1 MGSWSPLRVRQFDY
15 DSQTVAFI
23 DESFWIRLSPLL
35 DQALELEGEP
45 RNQFVGSLRERDPA
59 LAAALERQLS
69 EHDRA
74 QLSGFLELPAGA
86 APISLEGR
94 TFGSYE
100 LVERIGTGGMGT
112 VWRARRNDGRFEG
125 DVALKLLHPS
135 HLDERSTERFRSEGS
150 ILSRLS
156 HAGIARLYD
165 AGVSAAGQPFLV
177 LELVEGLRIDRFADA
192 HRLPVRARLEL
203 FLQVADTVAF
213 AHSNL
218 VVHRDLKPSNI
229 LVDGAGRAKLLDF
242 GIATLVDQASG
253 VALGRTVTAARA
265 LTPEYAA
272 PELLEGGAITTAT
285 DVYALGVLLYE
296 LLTGE
301 HPVARA
307 DNSPAEL
314 VRAITA
320 GATIRMS
327 ERVRRNTTEPR
338 AANAD
343 ARTGSE
349 TAPARFEARSTT
361 PDRLARALAGDLDT
375 IVAKALKR
383 PVAERYP
390 TVAELADDLRRH
402 LRNLPVRAR
411 PDSLG
416 YRARKL
422 VARHRVEVGAAGLV
436 VAALLAAT
444 AISWRQARASA
455 AERDRALEELRRA
468 EITNDLSGFLIS
480 EANPDGKAM
489 SKSDLLARAEAM
501 IDGRFADNPTLQAHM
516 LVLLSSRYYEV
527 SDYPPWR
534 RVLTRAYE
542 LASRTSDLRLRAVA
556 ACELAMA
563 VTDDDPER
571 AQALLAQARVELD
584 SQDPAVAAAELARCR
599 LDEAIVA
606 SWGGQFE
613 RAIAAA
619 EESLRFEASRPG
631 PSGRGDVALNTLG
644 LAQGQLGRFEAA
656 NRTFERL
663 FEVLATERRTRTR
676 LATTARHNWTLA
688 LVNAG
693 QIRRALAESDTV
705 VAVSR
710 EQGGGPVS
718 PYKLSSRASLLS
730 YAGRHEEAIA
740 AAAES
745 IQNLS
750 GTTGSQ
756 VPFWIYCIAARVQ
769 AQAGRYDDAARA
781 LAEMDR
787 AFAAI
792 PSPPAGLLGMRE
804 LYRARATVDRDPGAA
819 LAMARRA
826 FELLEQEKQPA
837 RDLLQALLISARAEN
852 DLGNGVAARA
862 DAARALDMARAS
874 LGGFAHSRELGL
886 AELETARAAASAG
899 DSAAARAGFERALGN
914 LRDAVGADAPE
925 TRRAERQAAAAAPLS
940 AG

>member
-1 MGSWSPLRVRQFDY
+1 MLSRRVPRFDY
-15 DSQTVAFI
+15 DSQTVAFV
-23 DESFWIRLSPLL
+23 DESFWSRLSPLL
-35 DQALELEGEP
+35 DQALELEGGP
-45 RNQFVGSLRERDPA
+45 RDELVGSLRERDPA
-59 LAAALERQLS
+59 LAGALERQLA

-74 QLSGFLELPAGA
+74 LRSGFLALPAGA
-86 APISLEGR
+86 APVSLEGR
-94 TFGSYE
+94 TFGAYE
-100 LVERIGTGGMGT
+100 LVERIGAGGMGT

-135 HLDERSTERFRSEGS
+135 LLDERGTERFRSEGS

-177 LELVEGLRIDRFADA
+177 LELVDGLRIDRFADA

-203 FLQVADTVAF
+203 FLQVADAVAF

-253 VALGRTVTAARA
+253 VAVGRTVTAARA

-272 PELLEGGAITTAT
+272 PEQLEGGVITTAT

-307 DNSPAEL
+307 DTSPAEL

-320 GATIRMS
+320 GATMRMS
-327 ERVRRNTTEPR
+327 ERVRRNTAKPR
-338 AANAD
+338 ATSATAEDGGD
-343 ARTGSE
+343 AE
-349 TAPARFEARSTT
+349 PARFEARSTT
-361 PDRLARALAGDLDT
+361 PERLARALAGDLDT

-411 PDSLG
+411 PDSLR
-416 YRARKL
+416 YRVRKL
-422 VARHRVEVGAAGLV
+422 VARHRVEVGAVGLV

-480 EANPDGKAM
+480 EANPDGRPM

-501 IDGRFADNPTLQAHM
+501 IDGRFADNPALQAHM

-534 RVLTRAYE
+534 RVLARAYE
-542 LASRTSDLRLRAVA
+542 LARRTSDPRLRAVA

-619 EESLRFEASRPG
+619 EESLRYEASRPG
-631 PSGRGDVALNTLG
+631 PSGRGAEALNTLG

-688 LVNAG
+688 LQNSG

-705 VAVSR
+705 IAVSR
-710 EQGGGPVS
+710 ELGGTIS

-730 YAGRHEEAIA
+730 YAGRHEEAA
-740 AAAES
+740 ATIGDAIRSAA
-745 IQNLS
+745 
-750 GTTGSQ
+750 GTLGSQ
-756 VPFWIYCIAARVQ
+756 VPFWIYCMAARVQ
-769 AQAGRYDDAARA
+769 AEAGRFEDADLA
-781 LAEMDR
+781 LAGMDR
-787 AFAAI
+787 AFDAI
-792 PSPPAGLLGMRE
+792 PSPPAGLAGMRE
-804 LYRARATVDRDPGAA
+804 LFRARATIDRDAGAA
-819 LAMARRA
+819 LPLARRA

-852 DLGNGVAARA
+852 DLGNGAAA
-862 DAARALDMARAS
+862 ATDAARALEMARS
-874 LGGFAHSRELGL
+874 GLGGFVHSRELGL
-886 AELETARAAASAG
+886 AELEAARAAASAG
-899 DSAAARAGFERALGN
+899 GLPAARAGFERALEN

>member
-1 MGSWSPLRVRQFDY
+1 MLSRRVPRFDY
-15 DSQTVAFI
+15 DSQTVAFV
-23 DESFWIRLSPLL
+23 DESFWSRLSPLL
-35 DQALELEGEP
+35 DQALELEGGP
-45 RNQFVGSLRERDPA
+45 RDELVGSLRERDPA
-59 LAAALERQLS
+59 LAGALERQLA

-74 QLSGFLELPAGA
+74 LRSGFLALPAGA
-86 APISLEGR
+86 APVSLEGR
-94 TFGSYE
+94 TFGAYE
-100 LVERIGTGGMGT
+100 LVERIGAGGMGT

-135 HLDERSTERFRSEGS
+135 LLDERGTERFRSEGS

-177 LELVEGLRIDRFADA
+177 LELVDGLRIDRFADA

-203 FLQVADTVAF
+203 FLQVADAVAF

-253 VALGRTVTAARA
+253 VAVGRTVTAARA

-272 PELLEGGAITTAT
+272 PEQLEGGVITTAT

-307 DNSPAEL
+307 DTSPAEL

-320 GATIRMS
+320 GATMRMS
-327 ERVRRNTTEPR
+327 ERVRRNTAKPR
-338 AANAD
+338 ATSANAEDGGD
-343 ARTGSE
+343 AE
-349 TAPARFEARSTT
+349 PARFEARSTT
-361 PDRLARALAGDLDT
+361 PERLARALAGDLDT

-411 PDSLG
+411 PDSLR
-416 YRARKL
+416 YRVRKL

-436 VAALLAAT
+436 VFALLAAT

-480 EANPDGKAM
+480 EANPDGRPM

-501 IDGRFADNPTLQAHM
+501 IDGRFADNPALQAHM

-534 RVLTRAYE
+534 RVLPRAYE
-542 LASRTSDLRLRAVA
+542 LARRTSDPRLRAVA

-584 SQDPAVAAAELARCR
+584 SQDQAVAAAELARCR
-599 LDEAIVA
+599 LDGAIVA

-613 RAIAAA
+613 RAVAAA
-619 EESLRFEASRPG
+619 EESLRYEASRPG
-631 PSGRGDVALNTLG
+631 PSGRGAEALNTLG
-644 LAQGQLGRFEAA
+644 LAQGQMGRYEAA
-656 NRTFERL
+656 NKTFERL
-663 FEVLATERRTRTR
+663 FAVLEAERRTRTR

-693 QIRRALAESDTV
+693 QIRRALVESDTV

-740 AAAES
+740 AATEA
-745 IQNLS
+745 IRNLS
-750 GTTGSQ
+750 RTTGSQ

-769 AQAGRYDDAARA
+769 AQAGRFDDADLA

-792 PSPPAGLLGMRE
+792 PSPPAGLAGMRE
-804 LYRARATVDRDPGAA
+804 LYRARATVARDPVAA
-819 LAMARRA
+819 VALARRA
-826 FELLEQEKQPA
+826 FELLEREKQPA
-837 RDLLQALLISARAEN
+837 RDLLQALLIAARAEN
-852 DLGNGVAARA
+852 DLGSVDATAAAAA
-862 DAARALDMARAS
+862 DAARARDMARAG
-874 LGGFAHSRELGL
+874 LGGFVHSRELGL
-886 AELETARAAASAG
+886 AELEAAR
-899 DSAAARAGFERALGN
+899 AAARAGDLSAARAGFARAVES
-914 LRDAVGADAPE
+914 LREAMGTDAPE
-925 TRRAERQAAAAAPLS
+925 TRRAERQAAAALGGS
-940 AG
+940 VG

>member
-1 MGSWSPLRVRQFDY
+1 MLSRRDPRFDY
-15 DSQTVAFI
+15 DSQTVAFV
-23 DESFWIRLSPLL
+23 DESFWSRLSPLL

-45 RNQFVGSLRERDPA
+45 RDELVRSLRERDPD
-59 LAAALERQLS
+59 LAAALERHLA

-74 QLSGFLELPAGA
+74 SRSGFLELSAGA
-86 APISLEGR
+86 APVLLEGR
-94 TFGSYE
+94 TFGAYE
-100 LVERIGTGGMGT
+100 LVERIGAGGMGT
-112 VWRARRNDGRFEG
+112 VWRARRSDGRFEG
-125 DVALKLLHPS
+125 DVAVKLLHPS
-135 HLDERSTERFRSEGS
+135 LLDERGTERFRSEGS

-156 HAGIARLYD
+156 HPGIARLYD
-165 AGVSAAGQPFLV
+165 AGVSSAGQPYLV
-177 LELVEGLRIDRFADA
+177 LELVDGDRIDRFADA
-192 HRLPVRARLEL
+192 HRLPVRDRLEL
-203 FLQVADTVAF
+203 FLQVADAVAF

-229 LVDGAGRAKLLDF
+229 LVDRAGRAKLLDF

-253 VALGRTVTAARA
+253 EAVGRTLTAAQA

-272 PELLEGGAITTAT
+272 PEQLEDGAITTAT

-307 DNSPAEL
+307 GTSAAEL

-320 GATIRMS
+320 GAAPRMS
-327 ERVRRNTTEPR
+327 ERVRQSATES
-338 AANAD
+338 AAA
-343 ARTGSE
+343 TSE
-349 TAPARFEARSTT
+349 PPLAEVRGTT
-361 PDRLARALAGDLDT
+361 PERLARALAGDLDT
-375 IVAKALKR
+375 IVGKALKR

-390 TVAELADDLRRH
+390 TVVELADDVRRH

-416 YRARKL
+416 YRVRKL

-444 AISWRQARASA
+444 ALGWRQARASA

-480 EANPDGKAM
+480 EANPDGQPM

-501 IDGRFADNPTLQAHM
+501 IEGRFADAPALQAHM
-516 LVLLSSRYYEV
+516 LVLLSSRYYEI

-534 RVLTRAYE
+534 RVLQRAYE
-542 LASRTSDLRLRAVA
+542 LASRTSEPRLRAVA
-556 ACELAMA
+556 ACELAMS
-563 VTDDDPER
+563 VTDDDPAR
-571 AQALLAQARVELD
+571 AQTLLAQARGELAA
-584 SQDPAVAAAELARCR
+584 QDPAVAAAELARCR

-606 SWGGQFE
+606 SWSGQFE

-619 EESLRFEASRPG
+619 EESLRFEGSRPG
-631 PSGRGDVALNTLG
+631 PSGRGAEALNTLG
-644 LAQGQLGRFEAA
+644 LAQGQLGRFKDA
-656 NRTFERL
+656 NATFERL
-663 FEVLATERRTRTR
+663 FAVLAAERRTRTR
-676 LATTARHNWTLA
+676 LAATARHNWTLA

-693 QIRRALAESDTV
+693 QIRRALAESEAV
-705 VAVSR
+705 IAVSR
-710 EQGGGPVS
+710 ELGGGPVS

-730 YAGRHEEAIA
+730 LAGRHEEAIA
-740 AAAES
+740 IADEAIRNSSAT
-745 IQNLS
+745 L
-750 GTTGSQ
+750 GSQ

-769 AQAGRYDDAARA
+769 AQAGRFDEADLA

-787 AFAAI
+787 ALAAI
-792 PSPPAGLLGMRE
+792 PSPPAGLAGMRE

-819 LAMARRA
+819 LALARRA
-826 FELLEQEKQPA
+826 FELLEREKQPA
-837 RDLLQALLISARAEN
+837 RDLLQALLIAARAGN
-852 DLGNGVAARA
+852 DLGNADAAAA
-862 DAARALDMARAS
+862 DAARALDMARAG
-874 LGGFAHSRELGL
+874 LGGFVHSRELGL
-886 AELETARAAASAG
+886 AELEAARAAAAAG
-899 DSAAARAGFERALGN
+899 DLSAAYAGFERAIGN

-925 TRRAERQAAAAAPLS
+925 TRRAERQAAAAGAAAPPAS

>member
-1 MGSWSPLRVRQFDY
+1 M
-15 DSQTVAFI
+15 AFV

-35 DQALELEGEP
+35 DLALELEGEP
-45 RNQFVGSLRERDPA
+45 RDQFVGSLRERDPA
-59 LAAALERQLS
+59 LAEALERHLA

-74 QLSGFLELPAGA
+74 RSSGFLDLPAA
-86 APISLEGR
+86 AATRVSLEGR
-94 TFGSYE
+94 TFGAYE
-100 LVERIGTGGMGT
+100 LVERIGAGGMGT
-112 VWRARRNDGRFEG
+112 VWRARRNDGQFEG

-135 HLDERSTERFRSEGS
+135 LLEERGAERFRSEGS

-165 AGVSAAGQPFLV
+165 AGLSTAGQPFLV

-203 FLQVADTVAF
+203 FLQIADAVAY

-229 LVDGAGRAKLLDF
+229 LVDRTGQAKLLDF

-253 VALGRTVTAARA
+253 LAVGRTVTTARA

-272 PELLEGGAITTAT
+272 PEQLEGGAITTAT

-296 LLTGE
+296 LLTGK
-301 HPVARA
+301 HPLVRT
-307 DNSPAEL
+307 DNSPAAL
-314 VRAITA
+314 VRAIT
-320 GATIRMS
+320 GGETLRMS
-327 ERVRRNTTEPR
+327 ERVRRNASEPR
-338 AANAD
+338 AASASDDD
-343 ARTGSE
+343 AGTS
-349 TAPARFEARSTT
+349 PFEARATT
-361 PDRLARALAGDLDT
+361 PDRLIRALAGDLDT

-390 TVAELADDLRRH
+390 TVAAFADDLRRH

-416 YRARKL
+416 YRVRKL

-436 VAALLAAT
+436 IAALLAAT

-480 EANPDGKAM
+480 EANPEGLPI
-489 SKSDLLARAEAM
+489 SKTDLLARAEAM
-501 IDGRFADNPTLQAHM
+501 IEGRFADNPALQAHM
-516 LVLLSSRYYEV
+516 LVLLSSRYYEI

-534 RVLTRAYE
+534 KVLTRAYE
-542 LASRTSDLRLRAVA
+542 LASRTSDPRLRAVA

-563 VTDDDPER
+563 VTDEEPER
-571 AQALLAQARVELD
+571 AQALLAQANVALAAE
-584 SQDPAVAAAELARCR
+584 DPAAAAAELARCR

-613 RAIAAA
+613 RAVAAA
-619 EESLRFEASRPG
+619 EESLRYEASRPG
-631 PSGRGDVALNTLG
+631 PSGRGAEALNTLG

-656 NRTFERL
+656 NATFERL
-663 FEVLATERRTRTR
+663 LSVLAAERRTRTR
-676 LATTARHNWTLA
+676 FAATARHNWTLA

-693 QIRRALAESDTV
+693 QVKRALAESDTL
-705 VAVSR
+705 VAITR
-710 EQGGGPVS
+710 ELGGGPVS

-730 YAGRHEEAIA
+730 YAGRHQEAIA
-740 AAAES
+740 TAAES
-745 IQNLS
+745 IRSAS
-750 GTTGSQ
+750 GTLGSQ
-756 VPFWIYCIAARVQ
+756 VPFWIYSVAARVQ
-769 AQAGRYDDAARA
+769 AQAGRFADADLA

-792 PSPPAGLLGMRE
+792 PSPPAGLAGMRE
-804 LYRARATVDRDPGAA
+804 LYRARATVDRDAGAA
-819 LAMARRA
+819 LVLARRA
-826 FELLEQEKQPA
+826 FELLEREKQPD
-837 RDLLQALLISARAEN
+837 RDLLQALLIAARAEN
-852 DLGNGVAARA
+852 DLGNGAAARD
-862 DAARALDMARAS
+862 DAARALDMARAG

-886 AELETARAAASAG
+886 AELEAARAAAGAG
-899 DSAAARAGFERALGN
+899 DLPAARDGFDRAIEN

-925 TRRAERQAAAAAPLS
+925 TRRAERQAATVARDS
-940 AG
+940 GGG